1 MLSQL
6 AYGAVLIAVTVLI
19 HAVCLEGIMKAWRAI
34 SIEIAVR
41 WRAISIS
48 LTIIGIFGAHVIQ
61 IWVWAIFYYFV
72 EEIPT
77 WESALYFSTSSF
89 TTVGYGDLILS
100 EEWRLLGS
108 IEAINGMILFGWST
122 AFIFAGVSRIYGH
135 LYGNEETQAGYTK
148 G

>member
-6 AYGAVLIAVTVLI
+6 TYGAILIAITVLI
-19 HAVCLEGIMKAWRAI
+19 HAVCLEGIIKVWRAI
-34 SIEIAVR
+34 SIEIQVR
-41 WRAISIS
+41 WRPITLS
-48 LTIIGIFGAHVIQ
+48 LTITGIFASHIIQ
-61 IWVWAIFYYFV
+61 IWVWAIFYFFV
-72 EEIPT
+72 EETQT

-122 AFIFAGVSRIYGH
+122 AFIFAGVNRIYGH
-135 LYGNEETQAGYTK
+135 LYRNEETQLG
-148 G
+148 

>member
-19 HAVCLEGIMKAWRAI
+19 HAVCLEGIIKVWRAV
-34 SIEIAVR
+34 SIEIEVR
-41 WRAISIS
+41 WRAITLS
-48 LTIIGIFGAHVIQ
+48 LTIIGIFASHIIQ
-61 IWVWAIFYYFV
+61 IWVWAIFYFFV
-72 EEIPT
+72 EEIQT
-77 WESALYFSTSSF
+77 WESALYFSTSSY

-122 AFIFAGVSRIYGH
+122 AFLFAGVRRIYEH
-135 LYGNEETQAGYTK
+135 LYRDEEIQPG
-148 G
+148 

>member
-1 MLSQL
+1 MLGQL
-6 AYGAVLIAVTVLI
+6 AYGAVLIALTVMI
-19 HAVCLEGIMKAWRAI
+19 HAVCLEGIIMAWRAI
-34 SIEIAVR
+34 SIEIKVR
-41 WRAISIS
+41 WRAISLS

-72 EEIPT
+72 EEMHT

-89 TTVGYGDLILS
+89 TTVGYGDLLLS

-122 AFIFAGVSRIYGH
+122 AFIFAGVRRIYGH
-135 LYGNEETQAGYTK
+135 LYLGEEPHLG
-148 G
+148 

>member
-6 AYGAVLIAVTVLI
+6 TYGAVLIAVTVLI
-19 HAVCLEGIMKAWRAI
+19 HAVCLEGIIKVWRAV
-34 SIEIAVR
+34 SIEIEVR
-41 WRAISIS
+41 WRAIALS
-48 LTIIGIFGAHVIQ
+48 LTIIGIFASHILQ
-61 IWVWAIFYYFV
+61 IWVWAIFYFFV

-77 WESALYFSTSSF
+77 WESALYFSTSSY

-122 AFIFAGVSRIYGH
+122 AFLFTGVRRIYEH
-135 LYGNEETQAGYTK
+135 LYRDEEIQPG
-148 G
+148 